1 MINSYQPNQNID
13 IKERDYGISDAPAWW
28 IAQADTLGGTSRLDT
43 VHRVADRIQ
52 SHGANGRAR
61 TGSDGA
67 NFELGDT
74 SLISPGARSSNREI
88 SRRRQGRRR
97 EDDQRGNEGLLS

>member
-1 MINSYQPNQNID
+1 VINSYQPNQNIN
-13 IKERDYGISDAPAWW
+13 IKERDYGISDAPAWS

-61 TGSDGA
+61 TDSHGES
-67 NFELGDT
+67 FELG
-74 SLISPGARSSNREI
+74 GSSN
-88 SRRRQGRRR
+88 GRTV
-97 EDDQRGNEGLLS
+97 D